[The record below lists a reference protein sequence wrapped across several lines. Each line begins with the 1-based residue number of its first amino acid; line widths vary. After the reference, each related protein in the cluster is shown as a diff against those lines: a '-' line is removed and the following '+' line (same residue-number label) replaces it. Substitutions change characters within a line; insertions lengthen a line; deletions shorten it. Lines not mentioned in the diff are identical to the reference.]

1 MVTSEIDF
9 KELVSVPYEGY
20 EISYE
25 DWRTTER
32 CIVHSPG
39 KDDYYFDG
47 TALECFSW
55 IDHRIENVVD
65 STRAAYLKQLEKAK

>member
-1 MVTSEIDF
+1 MEVCLR
-9 KELVSVPYEGY
+9 ELVTIFYEGY

-25 DWRTTER
+25 DWKTTEK

-47 TALECFSW
+47 TALECFRW
-55 IDHRIENVVD
+55 IDHRIEHVID
-65 STRAAYLKQLEKAK
+65 SARKEYLKERGEL

>member
-1 MVTSEIDF
+1 MANDTNF
-9 KELVSVPYEGY
+9 KEMITVPYEGY
-20 EISYE
+20 EISYQ
-25 DWRTTER
+25 DWRTSER

-55 IDHRIENVVD
+55 IDRRIETVID
-65 STRAAYLKQLEKAK
+65 SARSAYLKQLEKDK

>member
-1 MVTSEIDF
+1 MSTAKGFTKSTSVF
-9 KELVSVPYEGY
+9 YEGY
-20 EISYE
+20 EISYM
-25 DWRTTER
+25 DWRTTEK

-55 IDHRIENVVD
+55 IDRRIEAVID
-65 STRAAYLKQLEKAK
+65 STRSAYLKQLEKE

>member
-1 MVTSEIDF
+1 MMEVCF
-9 KELVSVPYEGY
+9 NELVSIFYEGY

-25 DWRTTER
+25 DWKTTER

-47 TALECFSW
+47 TALECFKW
-55 IDHRIENVVD
+55 IDNRIKHVID
-65 STRAAYLKQLEKAK
+65 SARKEYLKERGEL

>member
-1 MVTSEIDF
+1 MEVCF
-9 KELVSVPYEGY
+9 KELVSILYEGY

-25 DWRTTER
+25 DWKTTER

-47 TALECFSW
+47 TALECFQW
-55 IDHRIENVVD
+55 IDNRIENVID
-65 STRAAYLKQLEKAK
+65 SARKEYLKKIGEL